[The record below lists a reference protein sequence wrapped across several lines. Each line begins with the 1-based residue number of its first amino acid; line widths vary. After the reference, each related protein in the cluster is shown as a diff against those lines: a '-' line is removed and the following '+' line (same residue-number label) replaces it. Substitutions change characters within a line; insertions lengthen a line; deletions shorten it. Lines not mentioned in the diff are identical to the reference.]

1 MFCINNKRQSL
12 EASIFKASRRFFLIL
27 SPVINSAIAT
37 EGCKIVFNDDGSI
50 TETGNTYVKTT
61 SFASSYIMETYT
73 ANDGSLSKT
82 MKTTFNSDGSISKEV
97 S

>member
-1 MFCINNKRQSL
+1 
-12 EASIFKASRRFFLIL
+12 
-27 SPVINSAIAT
+27 
-37 EGCKIVFNDDGSI
+37 
-50 TETGNTYVKTT
+50 
-61 SFASSYIMETYT
+61 METYT